1 MRNKGKVDK
10 TMEIKRSTMSEMRL
24 LGKLLIAFAEE
35 DSSLTG
41 EDMFLRRNFAK
52 LEGAID
58 KVTLSESCVDHGLQE
73 SWILINKVFNGDM
86 YLYAAKR

>member
-10 TMEIKRSTMSEMRL
+10 TMEIKRSTMSEMRQ

-58 KVTLSESCVDHGLQE
+58 RVTLSESSPLTE
-73 SWILINKVFNGDM
+73 SWH
-86 YLYAAKR
+86 